1 MPESPTI
8 PSPTSSA
15 VAAPNRSAGW
25 PPTRYSL
32 PLAETFP
39 SHGDWLLELVEL
51 VYRTPDGQLIDLDPW
66 QKQLIRHILET
77 YPPGHPRAGRLRYR
91 QVFVSVA
98 RQNGKSVIG
107 AVLALYGLVR
117 EAGAL
122 VIGIASSAE
131 QARIIYKRLMAVI
144 HGDKRLR
151 SMFARLTD
159 TRGISSH
166 DGGVY
171 EIKPSK
177 SAAVQGLDIS
187 VGIVDELH
195 LTQPEL
201 WTDLVN
207 GSKARRN
214 GIVAG
219 ITTAGN
225 DSSELL
231 KRLYAEFDDPDRSER
246 FGGFI
251 WEAPTASVPADRD
264 GKAAYVLEAN
274 PSAADGRLDALD
286 LVDDLQGMPEHEII
300 RYVFNRFTASASTFI
315 PLDAWR
321 RCRRSHGEH
330 YPKHLPSWIAIDR
343 TPEWSWASI
352 VAGVQDD
359 NGTVWTEVI
368 ASIQR
373 PDLDMLERIAV
384 ELQAR
389 SNVDGFIMDGLS
401 LGELADRL
409 KGRGF
414 TVTRGSLG
422 HATNAASRL
431 YARIAQQLLKH
442 AGDPLLD
449 QQIPRAVRK
458 DVGDGFRISRKD
470 STVAVDTTIATSLAV
485 LAAENGKR
493 HAGLQIF

>member
-1 MPESPTI
+1 MQ
-8 PSPTSSA
+8 
-15 VAAPNRSAGW
+15 RSAGW
-25 PPTRYSL
+25 PPTRYTP
-32 PLAETFP
+32 PLSPEFP
-39 SHGDWLLELVEL
+39 SHGDWLLDLVAL
-51 VYRTPDGQLIDLDPW
+51 VYRTPDGQRLELDPW
-66 QKQLIRHILET
+66 QKTLIRHMLEV
-77 YPPGHPRAGRLRYR
+77 YPEGHPRAGRLRYR

-131 QARIIYKRLMAVI
+131 QARIIYKRLMAI
-144 HGDKRLR
+144 IQGDTRLR

-171 EIKPSK
+171 EIKPAK
-177 SAAVQGLDIS
+177 SAAVQGLDVS
-187 VGIVDELH
+187 VGLVDELH
-195 LTQPEL
+195 LTPPEL

-225 DSSELL
+225 DASELL
-231 KRLYAEFDDPDRSER
+231 KRLYAEFDDPHRSER

-251 WEAPTASVPADRD
+251 WEAPTATVPADR
-264 GKAAYVLEAN
+264 AALTAYALEAN
-274 PSAADGRLDALD
+274 PSAADGRLDVLD
-286 LVDDLQGMPEHEII
+286 ILDDLKGMPEHEVI

-315 PLDAWR
+315 SLSDWR
-321 RCRRSHGEH
+321 RCARRPEHGD
-330 YPKHLPSWIAIDR
+330 YPRHLPSWIAIDR
-343 TPEWSWASI
+343 TPEWTWASV
-352 VAGVQDD
+352 VAAVQDD
-359 NGTVWTEVI
+359 DGIVHTELI
-368 ASIQR
+368 ASVQN
-373 PDLDMLERIAV
+373 PDIDLLERLSVQIQQQAV
-384 ELQAR
+384 VA
-389 SNVDGFIMDGLS
+389 GFIGDGLG
-401 LGELADRL
+401 LGELVDRL
-409 KGRGF
+409 KARGF
-414 TVTRGSLG
+414 DTVRGSLS

-431 YARIAQQLLKH
+431 YARIAQQQLIH

-458 DVGDGFRISRKD
+458 DVGDGFRISRRD
-470 STVAVDTTIATSLAV
+470 GTVAVDTTIATSMAV
-485 LAAENGKR
+485 LAA
-493 HAGLQIF
+493 

>member
-1 MPESPTI
+1 MQ
-8 PSPTSSA
+8 
-15 VAAPNRSAGW
+15 RSAGW
-25 PPTRYSL
+25 PPTRYSA
-32 PLAETFP
+32 PLGPDFP
-39 SHGDWLLELVEL
+39 THGDWLLELVAL
-51 VYRTPDGQLIDLDPW
+51 VYRTPDGNRIDLDPW
-66 QKQLIRHILET
+66 QKTLIRHMLEV
-77 YPPGHPRAGRLRYR
+77 YPEGHARAGRLRYR

-131 QARIIYKRLMAVI
+131 QARIIYKRLMTVI
-144 HGDKRLR
+144 NGDSRLR

-187 VGIVDELH
+187 VGIADELH
-195 LTQPEL
+195 IMPPEL
-201 WTDLVN
+201 WTDMVN

-214 GIVAG
+214 GIVVG

-231 KRLYAEFDDPDRSER
+231 KRLYADFDDPGRSER

-251 WEAPTASVPADRD
+251 WEAPTATVPKDRAT
-264 GKAAYVLEAN
+264 KVAYALEAN
-274 PSAADGRLDALD
+274 PSAADGRLDVED
-286 LVDDLQGMPEHEII
+286 LVDDLQGMPEHEQV

-315 PLDAWR
+315 ALSDWR
-321 RCRRSHGEH
+321 RCTRKPGEH
-330 YPKHLPSWIAIDR
+330 YPRTLPSWIAIDR
-343 TPEWSWASI
+343 TPEWTWASI
-352 VAGVQDD
+352 VAAVQDD
-359 NGTVWTEVI
+359 QGNVWTEVV
-368 ASIQR
+368 ASVQN
-373 PDLDMLERIAV
+373 PDIDMLERIAV
-384 ELQAR
+384 QLQQQAI
-389 SNVDGFIMDGLS
+389 VAGFIMDGLS
-401 LGELADRL
+401 LGELSDRL
-409 KGRGF
+409 RGRGYE
-414 TVTRGSLG
+414 VTRGTLG

-431 YARIAQQLLKH
+431 YARIAQQQIKH

-449 QQIPRAVRK
+449 RQIPRAVRK
-458 DVGDGFRISRKD
+458 DVGEAFRISRRD

-485 LAAENGKR
+485 LAAENGQR
-493 HAGLQIF
+493 HAALQIF